1 MKTSDGLKRTH
12 AGRGSQG
19 KLREVYFCQ
28 GINWVLEYYYRGVA
42 SWTWFYP
49 HHFSPMISD
58 MVNISD
64 FQVVFEHGKPF
75 LPFQQLLS
83 VLPAASCKLLPAP
96 YQVTYFSSLTA
107 DVFKGHWIEDRH
119 RVYIIPPATW
129 CHDDNSSCRTHAH

>member
-1 MKTSDGLKRTH
+1 MEGVEVFEVLDWV
-12 AGRGSQG
+12 
-19 KLREVYFCQ
+19 LRCFDELQ

-58 MVNISD
+58 MVNISE
-64 FQVVFEHGKPF
+64 FRVVFEYGKPF

-96 YQVTYFSSLTA
+96 YQVSSLA
-107 DVFKGHWIEDRH
+107 MPKKACISLRGI
-119 RVYIIPPATW
+119 
-129 CHDDNSSCRTHAH
+129 